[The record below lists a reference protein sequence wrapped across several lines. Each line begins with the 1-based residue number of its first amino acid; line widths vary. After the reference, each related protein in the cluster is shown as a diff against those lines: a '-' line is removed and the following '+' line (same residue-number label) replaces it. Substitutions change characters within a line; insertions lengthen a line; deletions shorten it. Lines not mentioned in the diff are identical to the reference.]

1 MNYSQL
7 RAFHAVASQGSFTKA
22 AWALHVTQP
31 TVSDQVKALE
41 LRYDVLLFERHGRHI
56 RLTPIGRTLL
66 EITQRQFSLEAEA
79 EQLLSTAKGL
89 AQGLL
94 RVSADAPYHVIP
106 LLGLFNRL
114 HPGIRLTLDF
124 GNSRKILDTLFERR
138 TDVAVLP
145 NIGHDHRL
153 FSTLIRRDKLVAF
166 VPRGHQWASKRS
178 LPLTALSEQRLVL
191 REQGSTTRAVFE
203 HALQQAG
210 IATGPVMEIGSR
222 EGVREAVAAG
232 LGIGIV
238 GGTEFGNDRRL
249 HAIKLLGSGLEITE
263 YAACL
268 EERRMVRTI
277 NAFFELF
284 ASRQEN
290 SIID

>member
-1 MNYSQL
+1 MNYSHL

-22 AWALHVTQP
+22 ATALHVTQP
-31 TVSDQVKALE
+31 TISDQVKALE
-41 LRYDVLLFERHGRHI
+41 QRYNVILFERRGHHI
-56 RLTPIGRTLL
+56 TLTSVAQALL

-79 EQLLSTAKGL
+79 EQLLTAAKGL

-94 RVSADAPYHVIP
+94 RVSADAPYHVVP
-106 LLGLFNRL
+106 LLGRFNRL

-124 GNSRKILDTLFERR
+124 GNSTKVLDALFERH
-138 TDVAVLP
+138 TDIAVLP

-166 VPRGHQWASKRS
+166 VPKGHEWAGKRS
-178 LPLTALSEQRLVL
+178 LPLVALAEQRLVL
-191 REQGSTTRAVFE
+191 REHGSTTRAVFE
-203 HALQQAG
+203 HALQQSG
-210 IATGPVMEIGSR
+210 ITMGPVMEIGSR

-238 GGTEFGNDRRL
+238 GATEFGNDRRL
-249 HAIKLLGSGLEITE
+249 HAINLQGNGLEVTE

-268 EERRMVRTI
+268 DERRMIRTI

-284 ASRQEN
+284 TEK
-290 SIID
+290 